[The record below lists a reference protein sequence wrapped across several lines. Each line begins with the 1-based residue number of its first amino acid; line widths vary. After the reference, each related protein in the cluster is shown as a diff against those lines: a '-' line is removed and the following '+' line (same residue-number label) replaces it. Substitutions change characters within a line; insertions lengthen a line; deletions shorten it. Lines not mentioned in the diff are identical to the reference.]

1 MKKHILTLAALLGI
15 TGTMMAQTDGPN
27 RLLVVDQNQQ
37 YKAFNLGNVN
47 KVEFATVEGEVAAN
61 LEIMSSSRT
70 ELSVKVTRTPDCSSF
85 MINIMPGV
93 TARQIEKN
101 PSNAGEY
108 MESIESPKYAED
120 FTSGS
125 LTGFELPYN
134 TEYAVATVGFDS
146 YGVACD
152 FRAEY
157 FTTEKAPIEGSPKV
171 DLKVVN
177 TGLTTIDLH
186 FTPND
191 DTSTYSFCIF
201 TEGNAQQQF
210 ETFGPAFGFSNIGQM
225 ITSFGGSNS
234 GVVDYQYK
242 DLDPNTKYELYVQP
256 LDKNGNM
263 ADLQI
268 FDLETLSQGGSGD
281 AHVDIAL
288 SEYKLAD
295 WNGEMKPSQFITF
308 TPNDQ
313 SWCYR
318 FGVYLAPIYDANP
331 DAIKEEIASE
341 PPMPDMAHWFFF
353 SPVTTDFQI
362 NPNTEFVVIA
372 TAKNA
377 DGVWGEANVSRY
389 TTPASTNGAPA
400 MQKASSLNGPAKI
413 AARFAPK
420 SKSMFPALLSNK
432 IVLTK

>member
-1 MKKHILTLAALLGI
+1 
-15 TGTMMAQTDGPN
+15 
-27 RLLVVDQNQQ
+27 
-37 YKAFNLGNVN
+37 
-47 KVEFATVEGEVAAN
+47 
-61 LEIMSSSRT
+61 
-70 ELSVKVTRTPDCSSF
+70 
-85 MINIMPGV
+85 
-93 TARQIEKN
+93 
-101 PSNAGEY
+101 
-108 MESIESPKYAED
+108 
-120 FTSGS
+120 
-125 LTGFELPYN
+125 
-134 TEYAVATVGFDS
+134 
-146 YGVACD
+146 
-152 FRAEY
+152 
-157 FTTEKAPIEGSPKV
+157 
-171 DLKVVN
+171 
-177 TGLTTIDLH
+177 
-186 FTPND
+186 
-191 DTSTYSFCIF
+191 
-201 TEGNAQQQF
+201 
-210 ETFGPAFGFSNIGQM
+210 M

-288 SEYKLAD
+288 GEYKLAD

-389 TTPASTNGAPA
+389 TTPASTTSVAP
-400 MQKASSLNGPAKI
+400 MPKSSSLNGPAKI
-413 AARFAPK
+413 AARFTPK
-420 SKSMFPALLSNK
+420 SKSMFPALFPNK

>member
-1 MKKHILTLAALLGI
+1 MKKHILTLAAILGI

-37 YKAFNLGNVN
+37 FKAFNLGYVN

-61 LEIMSSSRT
+61 VEILSASRT
-70 ELSVKVTRTPDCSSF
+70 ELSVKVTRTPECSSF
-85 MINIMPGV
+85 MINVMPGV
-93 TARQIEKN
+93 TAHQIEKN
-101 PSNAGEY
+101 PSSAGSY

-120 FTSGS
+120 FASGK

-152 FRAEY
+152 FRADY
-157 FTTEKAPIEGSPKV
+157 FTTEKAPIVGTPQV
-171 DLKVVN
+171 DLQVLN
-177 TGLTTIDLH
+177 TGLTTFDLR
-186 FTPND
+186 FTPNG

-201 TEGNAQQQF
+201 NEGQAQEQF
-210 ETFGPAFGFSNIGQM
+210 ETFGPGFGFSNIGQM
-225 ITSFGGSNS
+225 ITAFS
-234 GVVDYQYK
+234 GTHSGTMDYQYT
-242 DLDPNTKYELYVQP
+242 DVDPNTKYELYIQP
-256 LDKNGNM
+256 LDVNGNQ

-268 FDLETLSQGGSGD
+268 YYLETLSQGGSGD
-281 AHVDIAL
+281 AYVNVTLGD
-288 SEYKLAD
+288 YKLAD
-295 WNGEMKPSQFITF
+295 WGGEMKPSQFITF

-318 FGVYLAPIYDANP
+318 FGVYLADAYDSNP

-341 PPMPDMAHWFFF
+341 PPMPNMANWFFF
-353 SPVTTDFQI
+353 SSLTTDFQI
-362 NPNTEFVVIA
+362 NPGIEFVVIA